1 MNNWV
6 TSKLGWHA
14 AHENPWSVAR
24 KNIMTVSKDELLKN
38 KKDKG
43 QMSKQTE
50 YDLQVLIH
58 YNQQEQYG
66 VRDEFGRL

>member
-1 MNNWV
+1 MERLLTMNNWV
-6 TSKLGWHA
+6 TSKLGWRA

-43 QMSKQTE
+43 
-50 YDLQVLIH
+50 
-58 YNQQEQYG
+58 
-66 VRDEFGRL
+66 